1 MKTKPVMQFSSRQ
14 TFISHPW
21 IYWVLGIALAL
32 GIFFRLVNLG
42 EKVYW
47 NDEAITSLRIS
58 GYTETE
64 VRETIY
70 DRSPIEVVEI
80 LRYQHPNPKTGLEGV
95 IHSVATEDAH
105 LSILYN
111 LIARVWI
118 DWFGSSPA
126 TVRSLSAFFGLLA
139 LPCLYW
145 LCQELFQSPLTGAIA
160 VSLMAVSPFHVLYS
174 QEARQYSLW
183 TFSILLSCAVLLRAL
198 KVQTRNSWL
207 FYGLTVALGIYSH
220 TLFLFVAIAHG
231 IYVFCIARFRFN
243 PQVFNYLFSTLGG
256 SLLFLPWALVAI
268 AQIAKIQS
276 NVARTNINV
285 GWLALFKS
293 WLQSFNRIF
302 VDIPHF
308 SSYFLPIVL
317 ALSASAIYFLFKKTS
332 QKTYL
337 LVFLL
342 IFNALPLM
350 LPDLILGGK
359 RSSDGRYLI
368 PSYLGLEIA
377 LAYLLSRGIDTARK
391 TKQKFWQAILLI
403 FLLMGTFSCMLSF
416 SAKSW
421 WNKSSGHY
429 NPQIAEIINKTNNP
443 LVISD
448 NSPGRI
454 LSLSHLLTPNVKLL
468 LLSQV
473 ELDKIPKNVKNIFV
487 FQPSTNAIEKLS
499 KDRQYNLK
507 KLFKDWLWKLE
518 NKPKI

>member
-1 MKTKPVMQFSSRQ
+1 MQSLNRR
-14 TFISHPW
+14 TFIFHRW
-21 IYWVLGIALAL
+21 FYWVLAISLAL

-64 VRETIY
+64 VKEQIY
-70 DRSPIEVVEI
+70 DRSPITVAEI
-80 LRYQHPNPKTGLEGV
+80 LRYQRPNPKTGLESV

-105 LSILYN
+105 LSILYH

-126 TVRSLSAFFGLLA
+126 AVRSLSAFFGLLA

-145 LCQELFQSPLTGAIA
+145 LCQELFRSPLTGAIA

-183 TFSILLSCAVLLRAL
+183 TFAILLSVAALLRAL
-198 KVQTRNSWL
+198 RVQTKNSWL
-207 FYGLTVALGIYSH
+207 FYGLTVALGFYSH
-220 TLFLFVAIAHG
+220 TLFLFVAIAQG
-231 IYVFCIARFRFN
+231 IYVLCLAHFRFN
-243 PQVFNYLFSTLGG
+243 QLLNYLVSTLGG
-256 SLLFLPWALVAI
+256 TLLFLPWALVAS
-268 AQIAKIQS
+268 AQVAKIQS
-276 NVARTNINV
+276 NVARTNINI

-293 WLQSFNRIF
+293 WLQSLNRIF

-308 SSYFLPIVL
+308 SSYFLPVVVAFSL
-317 ALSASAIYFLFKKTS
+317 YATYFISQKFFKK
-332 QKTYL
+332 KYL

-342 IFNALPLM
+342 IGNALFLM

-359 RSSDGRYLI
+359 RSTDGRYLI
-368 PSYLGLEIA
+368 PTYLGLEIA
-377 LAYLLSRGIDTARK
+377 LAYLLSTAIDTTIKA
-391 TKQKFWQAILLI
+391 KQKFWQAILLI
-403 FLLMGTFSCMLSF
+403 FLLMGIFSCALSVP
-416 SAKSW
+416 AKSW

-429 NPQIAEIINKTNNP
+429 NPPIAEIINKTSNP
-443 LVISD
+443 LVVSD

-454 LSLSHLLTPNVKLL
+454 LSLSHLLVPHVKLL

-487 FQPSTNAIEKLS
+487 FQPSTKAIQKLS
-499 KDRQYNLK
+499 EDRQYNLK
-507 KLFKDWLWKLE
+507 KIFKDWLWRLE
-518 NKPKI
+518 TKTEI